1 MSSRLNAEPKA
12 RRAIAVGLALTFLG
26 LALVATASKTVGG
39 PIVAIGWAALL
50 YGIHA
55 FGRLGNV
62 DP

>member
-1 MSSRLNAEPKA
+1 MSSPSLAEPKA
-12 RRAIAVGLALTFLG
+12 RRAIAVGLALIFMG
-26 LALVATASKTVGG
+26 LAVVATASKTIGG

-55 FGRLGNV
+55 FGRLGTV